1 MDSIIKA
8 LFRGEIMPEEWI
20 VPDEPAYWPAERA
33 ISDEKE
39 YFEERLTQEDKAR
52 FKKLDDLYC
61 QSMTLYGAQSFQYGF
76 KLGAM
81 LMVDVFTGKEE
92 VVRDKSE

>member
-8 LFRGEIMPEEWI
+8 LFRGEIMPEERI
-20 VPDEPAYWPAERA
+20 VPDEPAYWPAEHA
-33 ISDEKE
+33 IWDEKK

-61 QSMTLYGAQSFQYGF
+61 QSTTLYGAQSFQYGF
-76 KLGAM
+76 KLGIM

-92 VVRDKSE
+92 VVREKSE